1 MRTTVSEL
9 KSDAREQLL
18 GKYMQFFPLL
28 LVYFVLE
35 LVAGYLPLL
44 MFTASDAFTG
54 IARFGT
60 SFILNVLF
68 GMAGVGLI
76 KASLDFIRGQSF
88 GVGTLFYAFRNNA
101 DTFVIIQLVL
111 TAVKT
116 AFSFLS
122 LIVDH
127 YSVLYEWT
135 DMVYYLVYSASLLGI
150 LFLTMTATLKLIW
163 SCYFVIDG
171 DAQTAGEAL
180 RMSLKFSK
188 GRTFEIF
195 YMKLS
200 FIGMFILSYCSMLI
214 GFIYVRPYTEVTY
227 ALYYLNKKQ

>member
-1 MRTTVSEL
+1 
-9 KSDAREQLL
+9 
-18 GKYMQFFPLL
+18 
-28 LVYFVLE
+28 
-35 LVAGYLPLL
+35 
-44 MFTASDAFTG
+44 
-54 IARFGT
+54 
-60 SFILNVLF
+60 
-68 GMAGVGLI
+68 MAGVGLI

-88 GVGTLFYAFRNNA
+88 SVSTLFYAFRNNA
-101 DTFVIIQLVL
+101 DAFVIIQLIL

-127 YSVLYEWT
+127 FAILYEWT
-135 DMVYYLVYSASLLGI
+135 DMVYYLAYSASLLGV

-163 SCYFVIDG
+163 ASYFVIDG
-171 DAQTAGEAL
+171 EARTAREAL
-180 RMSLKFSK
+180 RMSLRFSK

-214 GFIYVRPYTEVTY
+214 GFIYVRPYSEVTY
-227 ALYYLNKKQ
+227 ALYYLDKK

>member
-1 MRTTVSEL
+1 MRATISRL
-9 KSDAREQLL
+9 KSDARERLL
-18 GKYMQFFPLL
+18 GRYMQFLPLL

-35 LVAGYLPLL
+35 LLSGYLPLM
-44 MFTASDAFTG
+44 MFTAADTFTG

-68 GMAGVGLI
+68 GMAGVGLM
-76 KASLDFIRGQSF
+76 KASLDCIRGQAFS
-88 GVGTLFYAFRNNA
+88 VSTLFYAFRNNA
-101 DTFVIIQLVL
+101 DAFVIIQLVL

-127 YSVLYEWT
+127 FAILYEWT
-135 DMVYYLVYSASLLGI
+135 DMVYYIAYSASLLGV
-150 LFLTMTATLKLIW
+150 LFLTMIATLKLIW
-163 SCYFVIDG
+163 ASYFVIDG
-171 DAQTAGEAL
+171 EAATAGEAL
-180 RMSLKFSK
+180 RMSLRFSK

-200 FIGMFILSYCSMLI
+200 FIGMFILSYLSMLL
-214 GFIYVRPYTEVTY
+214 GFIYVRPYSEVTY
-227 ALYYLNKKQ
+227 ALYYLDKK

>member
-1 MRTTVSEL
+1 MRAEISRL
-9 KSDAREQLL
+9 KSDARERLL

-28 LVYFVLE
+28 LVYFLLE
-35 LVAGYLPLL
+35 LLSGYLPLL
-44 MFTASDAFTG
+44 MFTSADTFSG

-60 SFILNVLF
+60 SFILNALF

-76 KASLDFIRGQSF
+76 KASLDLIRGQSF
-88 GVGTLFYAFRNNA
+88 SVGTLFYAFRNNA
-101 DTFVIIQLVL
+101 DAFVIIQLVL

-127 YSVLYEWT
+127 FAILYEWT
-135 DMVYYLVYSASLLGI
+135 DMVYYIAYSASLLGV
-150 LFLTMTATLKLIW
+150 LFLTMIATLKLIW
-163 SCYFVIDG
+163 ASYYVIDG
-171 DAQTAGEAL
+171 EARTAGEAL
-180 RMSLKFSK
+180 KMSLRFSK

-200 FIGMFILSYCSMLI
+200 FIGMFILSYCSMLV
-214 GFIYVRPYTEVTY
+214 GFIYVHPYSEVTY
-227 ALYYLNKKQ
+227 ALYYLDKK

>member
-1 MRTTVSEL
+1 MRTTISKL
-9 KSDAREQLL
+9 KSDARERLL

-35 LVAGYLPLL
+35 LISGYLPLL
-44 MFTASDAFTG
+44 MFTAADTFTG

-76 KASLDFIRGQSF
+76 KASFDLIRGQSF

-101 DTFVIIQLVL
+101 DAFVIIQLIL

-127 YSVLYEWT
+127 FAIMYEWT
-135 DMVYYLVYSASLLGI
+135 NIFYYLVYSAYLLGV
-150 LFLTMTATLKLIW
+150 LFLTMIATLKLIW
-163 SCYFVIDG
+163 ASYFVIEG
-171 DAQTAGEAL
+171 EARTAGEAL
-180 RMSLKFSK
+180 RMSLRFSK

-195 YMKLS
+195 YMKVS

-214 GFIYVRPYTEVTY
+214 GFIYVRPYSEVTY
-227 ALYYLNKKQ
+227 ALYYLDKK

>member
-1 MRTTVSEL
+1 MRAAISKL

-28 LVYFVLE
+28 LVYFLLE

-44 MFTASDAFTG
+44 MFTSTDTFSG

-60 SFILNVLF
+60 SFILNALF
-68 GMAGVGLI
+68 GMAGAGLI

-88 GVGTLFYAFRNNA
+88 SVSTLFYAFRNNA
-101 DTFVIIQLVL
+101 DAFVIIQLIL

-127 YSVLYEWT
+127 FAILYEWT
-135 DMVYYLVYSASLLGI
+135 DMVYYLAYSASLLGV

-163 SCYFVIDG
+163 ASYFVIDG
-171 DAQTAGEAL
+171 EARTAREAL
-180 RMSLKFSK
+180 RMSLRFSK

-214 GFIYVRPYTEVTY
+214 GFIYVRPYSEVTY
-227 ALYYLNKKQ
+227 ALYYLDKK

>member
-1 MRTTVSEL
+1 MRAAISKL

-18 GKYMQFFPLL
+18 GKYMLFFPLL
-28 LVYFVLE
+28 LVYFLLE

-44 MFTASDAFTG
+44 MFTSADIFSG

-60 SFILNVLF
+60 SFILNALF

-88 GVGTLFYAFRNNA
+88 SVSTLFYAFRNNA
-101 DTFVIIQLVL
+101 DTFIIIQLIL

-127 YSVLYEWT
+127 FAILNEWT
-135 DMVYYLVYSASLLGI
+135 DMVYYLAYSASLLAV
-150 LFLTMTATLKLIW
+150 LFLTMVATLKLIW
-163 SCYFVIDG
+163 ASYFVLDG
-171 DAQTAGEAL
+171 EARTAREAL
-180 RMSLKFSK
+180 RMSLEFSK

-200 FIGMFILSYCSMLI
+200 FIGMFILACLSMMI
-214 GFIYVRPYTEVTY
+214 GFIYVRPYSEVTY
-227 ALYYLNKKQ
+227 ALYYLDKK